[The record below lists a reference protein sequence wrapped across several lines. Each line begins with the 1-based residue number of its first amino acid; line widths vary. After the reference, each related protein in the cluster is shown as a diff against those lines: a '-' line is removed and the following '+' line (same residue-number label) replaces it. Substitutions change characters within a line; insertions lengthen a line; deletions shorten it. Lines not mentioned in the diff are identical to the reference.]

1 MILLALALVLA
12 QPRTLNLNQQP
23 IESRQ
28 GGVRISTT
36 RQYAINCGVNMTCT
50 VAGGQLTLTASG
62 GGGGAPTNATYI
74 TQTPDATLTNE
85 QALSL
90 LGTGILISTNGTGVI
105 TTYAGAT
112 CGVGQYAS
120 ATSATGVLT
129 CSTPTG
135 TYVLPDA
142 TNIVTGGIR
151 LTNDLGGTATSPTVV
166 DDSHAHTGATV
177 SALDTADITTGTLP
191 QVRGGTGVG
200 STTCAAGDFI
210 TSDGTS
216 YSCAT
221 PPGGGGGI
229 SYAQAVAAVLGGF

>member
-1 MILLALALVLA
+1 MMLLLSLLLA
-12 QPRTLNLNQQP
+12 QPSLNLNMQP

-28 GGVRISTT
+28 GGVKIPTT
-36 RQYAINCGVNMTCT
+36 QRQYAINCGVNMTCS
-50 VAGGQLTLTASG
+50 VSGGQLTLTASG

-74 TQTPDATLTNE
+74 TQAPDATLSNE
-85 QALSL
+85 QALSANA
-90 LGTGILISTNGTGVI
+90 TGIMISTNGTGVV

-112 CGVGQYAS
+112 CGAGSYVS
-120 ATSATGVLT
+120 ATSASGALT
-129 CSTPTG
+129 CSVPPG

-142 TNIVTGGIR
+142 TSLVTGGIR
-151 LTNDLGGTATSPTVV
+151 LTTDLGGTATAPTVV

-200 STTCAAGDFI
+200 STTCVAGDFL